1 MFLFSKVPHAF
12 REDFF
17 MATTLKSN
25 LVPKSAKATWAN
37 GAWAITLAC
46 FVALAAPKLAV
57 SQERAPTISDSAEVE
72 DGEETTASASSNGS
86 SLLRVMSD
94 GGPLMWPIAGCSIV
108 LLVFVFER
116 IISLRRARVIPKP
129 FVSRILEQVKDGNLG
144 RDAGVKLCQE
154 DGSPVAE
161 VFGGALKKWGRPAV
175 EVEQAVIDA
184 GERVTHDLR
193 KYLRLFNGISQVAP
207 LLGLLGTVMGMI
219 TSFNTIVSQNAMGKA
234 ELLAGGIGEALL
246 TTAGG
251 LFVAIPALV
260 AYLFFVSRVE
270 TLLVEIDGY
279 AQQLVDMVSAEGMER
294 ESNSKTI
301 STKRAKAA

>member
-1 MFLFSKVPHAF
+1 MALFMTTTSKSVCFHTPGKAVGAAILVCLMAF
-12 REDFF
+12 
-17 MATTLKSN
+17 
-25 LVPKSAKATWAN
+25 
-37 GAWAITLAC
+37 
-46 FVALAAPKLAV
+46 AAPRLAI
-57 SQERAPTISDSAEVE
+57 SQEPAPTISDSTEADTETDGVE
-72 DGEETTASASSNGS
+72 EAPASRGS
-86 SLLRVMSD
+86 GLLRVMID

-116 IISLRRARVIPKP
+116 FISLRRARVIPKP
-129 FVSRILEQVKDGNLG
+129 FVTRILEQVRDGNLG

-193 KYLRLFNGISQVAP
+193 KYLRMFNGISQVAP

-219 TSFNTIVSQNAMGKA
+219 TSFNTIVAQNAMGKA

-279 AQQLVDMVSAEGMER
+279 AQQLVDLVSAEGMER
-294 ESNSKTI
+294 EASGKTT

>member
-1 MFLFSKVPHAF
+1 MFPCSKVSHES
-12 REDFF
+12 REDLF
-17 MATTLKSN
+17 MATTLKSTHLCTPRSAIWAAM
-25 LVPKSAKATWAN
+25 LVCFIVIITSRSA
-37 GAWAITLAC
+37 
-46 FVALAAPKLAV
+46 F
-57 SQERAPTISDSAEVE
+57 SQERAPTISDSADTE
-72 DGEETTASASSNGS
+72 DAEETTASTSRSS

-129 FVSRILEQVKDGNLG
+129 FVTRILEQVRDGNLG

-193 KYLRLFNGISQVAP
+193 KYLRMFNGISQVAP

-219 TSFNTIVSQNAMGKA
+219 TSFNTIVTQDAMGKA
-234 ELLAGGIGEALL
+234 QLLAGGIGEALL

-294 ESNSKTI
+294 ESSGKTMT
-301 STKRAKAA
+301 TKRAKAA

>member
-1 MFLFSKVPHAF
+1 MFKHSNDWQRLVRGALTACLLALGLWHVP
-12 REDFF
+12 
-17 MATTLKSN
+17 ATDRFIQAQEPEASDAASLQDDESEG
-25 LVPKSAKATWAN
+25 PK
-37 GAWAITLAC
+37 
-46 FVALAAPKLAV
+46 
-57 SQERAPTISDSAEVE
+57 
-72 DGEETTASASSNGS
+72 ASRGS
-86 SLLRVMSD
+86 IFRVMID

-129 FVSRILEQVKDGNLG
+129 FVTRILEQVRDGNLG
-144 RDAGVKLCQE
+144 RDAAVKLCHE
-154 DGSPVAE
+154 NASPVAE

-184 GERVTHDLR
+184 GERVTQDLR

-207 LLGLLGTVMGMI
+207 LLGLLGTVTGMI
-219 TSFNTIVSQNAMGKA
+219 SAFNTIVTQNAMGRA

-270 TLLVEIDGY
+270 TLLVEIDGH
-279 AQQLVDMVSAEGMER
+279 AQQLVDMITAEAIER
-294 ESNSKTI
+294 DSNTKTL

>member
-1 MFLFSKVPHAF
+1 MALFMTTTSKSVCLHTPGKAVW
-12 REDFF
+12 
-17 MATTLKSN
+17 AAI
-25 LVPKSAKATWAN
+25 LVC
-37 GAWAITLAC
+37 LM
-46 FVALAAPKLAV
+46 ALAAPRLAI
-57 SQERAPTISDSAEVE
+57 SQEPAPTISDSTEADAETGDVE
-72 DGEETTASASSNGS
+72 EAPASRGS
-86 SLLRVMSD
+86 GLLRVMID

-116 IISLRRARVIPKP
+116 FISLRRARVIPKP
-129 FVSRILEQVKDGNLG
+129 FVTRILEQVRDGNLG

-193 KYLRLFNGISQVAP
+193 KYLRMFNGISQVAP

-219 TSFNTIVSQNAMGKA
+219 TSFNTIVAQNAMGKA

-279 AQQLVDMVSAEGMER
+279 AQQLVDLVSAEGMER
-294 ESNSKTI
+294 EASGKTT